1 MLNTV
6 KILSGCP
13 KWGLPHHVVPTDEQ
27 YKTEVK
33 RVEKPPKEE
42 TVEQTLKRSRFAKK

>member
-1 MLNTV
+1 
-6 KILSGCP
+6 LSKYFQAVRSEVYP
-13 KWGLPHHVVPTDEQ
+13 TTVVPTDEQ

-42 TVEQTLKRSRFAKK
+42 TVEQTLKRNRFAKK